1 LVVDQDKRAE
11 YVERWALLLEDQGQP
26 RIAGRLY
33 AHLAT
38 ADTPYLSQEE
48 LADQLGVSRASVST
62 NIRRLIDFGM
72 VTRVAVPGSRLAHY
86 ALDPGSPRHGL
97 LRVAE
102 MSRRLAALAQ
112 EGLEL
117 QPDVVTPGTQ
127 SLRYLVEGNERL
139 ASSVEQIVEQ
149 IADGPASRT
158 RSAKRMAT

>member
-1 LVVDQDKRAE
+1 MVVDQDKRAG
-11 YVERWALLLEDQGQP
+11 YVERWALILEDQGQP

-38 ADTPYLSQEE
+38 AAAPYLSQEE

-86 ALDPGSPRHGL
+86 ALDTSSPRLAL

-102 MSRRLAALAQ
+102 MSHRLAALAQ
-112 EGLEL
+112 EGLDL
-117 QPDVVTPGTQ
+117 
-127 SLRYLVEGNERL
+127 
-139 ASSVEQIVEQ
+139 
-149 IADGPASRT
+149 
-158 RSAKRMAT
+158 